1 MSREWLGLPR
11 WSRRG
16 SSLGDAVDTASGLPY
31 DMPVVDVDDAPSIV
45 VVIVVAVVAF
55 VILVVVTWL
64 VLPLIFLVA
73 GLAVA
78 LAGLAAR
85 LLSLAAWTVIA
96 DSGACGL
103 SWRVRGVRRS
113 ARAMRDVATALAR
126 GATPTVDGIPGNAG

>member
-1 MSREWLGLPR
+1 MSIHVTDSAGRSWEVSREWFGLPR

-16 SSLGDAVDTASGLPY
+16 SSLGDAVDVASGLPY
-31 DMPVVDVDDAPSIV
+31 DMPVVDVDDGPSIV

-55 VILVVVTWL
+55 VILVAVTWL
-64 VLPLIFLVA
+64 VLPLIFLVV

-96 DSGACGL
+96 HSGDRRL
-103 SWRVRGVRRS
+103 S
-113 ARAMRDVATALAR
+113 
-126 GATPTVDGIPGNAG
+126 